1 MDFHSLI
8 LKDKINETEDSV
20 SLMFEPGADHPLMKY
35 LPGQYLTLK
44 KRVGREELLRCYS
57 LSSIPG
63 SKQLSITV
71 KKVSKGKVS
80 RYLCETAQVGDEFQL
95 AGPHGR
101 FVIDPD
107 PERRST
113 YYFFAAGSG
122 ITPVFSMINS
132 LLEHE
137 PKSRIHLLYGN
148 RREQD
153 IIFRDKL
160 DHMASRYEGQ
170 FVVEYALSKHTSG
183 FLWTKRSDW
192 SGLKGRIDSS
202 MVAEFLQR
210 HPADSTHAA
219 YYLCGPGAFIQ
230 DLENHLVHLNI
241 PTSSIHKEYFT
252 LPESESAASS
262 AEASWPLICNVH
274 VTLDH
279 KSFDLMLNPG
289 EKILD
294 GLVRQGLNP
303 PYSCSS
309 GACATCVAK
318 VVSGKVKM
326 DVALGLEEEEVK
338 AGFILTCQARALS
351 EELEINYD
359 I

>member
-8 LKDKINETEDSV
+8 LKDKINETEDTV
-20 SLMFEPGADHPLMKY
+20 SLIFEPGADHPLMKY

-57 LSSIPG
+57 LSTAPG
-63 SKQLSITV
+63 SARLGITV

-80 RYLCETAQVGDEFQL
+80 RYLCDTSKTGEEFLL

-101 FVIDPD
+101 FTVEPD
-107 PERRST
+107 LSRRRN

-122 ITPVFSMINS
+122 ITPVFSMITA

-137 PKSRIHLLYGN
+137 PKSRICLLYGN

-153 IIFRDKL
+153 IIFRERL
-160 DHMASRYEGQ
+160 DQMASRYEGQ

-192 SGLKGRIDSS
+192 SGLKGRIDAA

-210 HPADSTHAA
+210 HPADAQESA

-230 DLENHLVHLNI
+230 DLEAHLLHLNI
-241 PTSSIHKEYFT
+241 IHSQIHKEYFT
-252 LPESESAASS
+252 LPESENTGSTG
-262 AEASWPLICNVH
+262 EISWPLISNIR
-274 VTLDH
+274 VTLEH
-279 KSFDLMLNPG
+279 NSYEMVLNPG

-309 GACATCVAK
+309 GACATCIAK
-318 VVSGKVKM
+318 VVTGEVKM
-326 DVALGLEEEEVK
+326 DVALGLEEEEIS
-338 AGFILTCQARALS
+338 AGYILTCQARAVS
-351 EELEINYD
+351 EDLEINYD